1 MDSNDDCFELYKMEN
16 VSILSIY
23 INEYW
28 VKLFAVWAKFFLLAA
43 NRELS
48 INGRRYVL

>member
-1 MDSNDDCFELYKMEN
+1 MIVLSYTKWRMFPF
-16 VSILSIY
+16 SIY

-48 INGRRYVL
+48 IEGRRRVL